1 MVLKSNCNS
10 LLDHTTSQIIKS
22 LSKQNFLGIDTEEL
36 ILYGKW
42 GMDGS
47 SDQQNFKQKWL
58 TNNDSDDA
66 KIMSDSTVFIYSNM
80 LCAINIDRQSI

>member
-1 MVLKSNCNS
+1 
-10 LLDHTTSQIIKS
+10 
-22 LSKQNFLGIDTEEL
+22 
-36 ILYGKW
+36 
-42 GMDGS
+42 MDGS

>member
-1 MVLKSNCNS
+1 IRRELYPSYTKIQVAKKQCYPQNITVIKNGAKIKLQS

-22 LSKQNFLGIDTEEL
+22 LSKQDFLGINTEEL

-47 SDQQNFKQKWL
+47 SDQQNF
-58 TNNDSDDA
+58 
-66 KIMSDSTVFIYSNM
+66 
-80 LCAINIDRQSI
+80 